1 MAYVVNK
8 TNGSI
13 LATVSDGT
21 IDTTSDLTLIGKNYS
36 GYGEFVNENF
46 VKLLENF
53 SNNTQPATPIAG
65 QLWWDSSADLLK
77 VYTGTQFKVISST
90 TSSSTEPTGPVVGDL
105 WFDTVNGQLKVYDGS
120 AFIVVGP
127 SFTSGTGTSGP
138 IVDTVTDNVAT
149 DHVVVK
155 FFISDVLVSVLS
167 KDAEFT
173 PQSALSGF
181 ATIKPGFQLSTAV
194 SNLKYHGTATDSDA
208 LGGISAASFLRS
220 DTSDTTTG
228 QLSIQNNSGIR
239 TGSGLNFQVTHSGS
253 NVTLTNTTSDG
264 DVIFVIN
271 DGGSPST
278 ALTIDGATNRLL
290 IAGDPTANLGVA
302 TKQYVDN
309 AISAGGTA
317 LLADGTVDI
326 QGVLIP
332 DGDGTRNFGSVA
344 RTFNE
349 IHAVTFIGQATSAQY
364 ADVAE
369 KFTADAQYS
378 AGTVVALGGVEEITA
393 AAEELSDTVFGV
405 VSDQPAYLMNAG
417 LENGVPVAVAGR
429 VPVRVVGKVNKGDR
443 LVSAGNGLARAA
455 TDNDVISAFNV
466 IGRALASKT
475 TEGEGV
481 VESFVTIN

>member
-13 LATVSDGT
+13 LTTVSDGT

-36 GYGEFVNENF
+36 GYGEFLNENF

-90 TSSSTEPTGPVVGDL
+90 TSGPAEPTGPVVGDL

-120 AFIVVGP
+120 SFIVVGP
-127 SFTSGTGTSGP
+127 VTTPGAGVSGP
-138 IVDTVTDNVAT
+138 VVESIDDNTAT
-149 DHVVVK
+149 PHVVIK
-155 FFISDVLVSVLS
+155 FLINDVLVSTIS

-173 PQSALSGF
+173 PQSAISGF
-181 ATIKPGFQLSTAV
+181 STIKPGYQLSSTV
-194 SNLKYHGTATDSDA
+194 SNLKYHGTATDADA
-208 LGGISAASFLRS
+208 LGGVAAANFLRS
-220 DTSDTTTG
+220 DANDTTTG
-228 QLSIQNNSGIR
+228 QLSVQTNLGIR
-239 TGSGLNFQVTHSGS
+239 TGSSLNFQVTHSGS
-253 NVTLTNTTSDG
+253 NVTVANTTSDG
-264 DVIFVIN
+264 DVIFTVN
-271 DGGSPST
+271 DGGVTST
-278 ALTIDGATNRLL
+278 ALTIDGATNRLTV
-290 IAGDPTANLGVA
+290 AGDPTANLGVA

-317 LLADGTVDI
+317 LLADGSVDI

-332 DGDGTRNFGSVA
+332 DGDGTRNLGSVA

-349 IHAVTFIGQATSAQY
+349 MHAVSFIGQASSAQY

-378 AGTVVALGGVEEITA
+378 AGTVVALGGPEEITA
-393 AAEELSDTVFGV
+393 AVEELTDTVFGV

-429 VPVRVVGKVNKGDR
+429 VPVRVVGRVNKGDR

-455 TDNDVISAFNV
+455 TANDSISAFNV
-466 IGRALASKT
+466 IGRALESKT
-475 TEGEGV
+475 TDGEGV